1 MRKKIFAVC
10 ICAAVL
16 LLAGLG
22 LWYTRPMTLEQ
33 SCPGIDLSECREI
46 SISCSRYTEEDGRG
60 HYDQDTRDLLPGD
73 PAFSAAL
80 ELLQDRSFRRSLLSL
95 LPRGGRT
102 HQNTPGD
109 FQWGLDLCFE
119 DIPLSDGGTGSGY
132 MLRLDNFY
140 GTLEISFD
148 AETWQ
153 TRTDGQTQWLSDV
166 MAVLE
171 EA

>member
-1 MRKKIFAVC
+1 MRKKAFAVC

-33 SCPGIDLSECREI
+33 SCPGIDLSECRGINI
-46 SISCSRYTEEDGRG
+46 SYSRYAAEDGRG
-60 HYDQDTRDLLPGD
+60 HYDQDTRTLLPDD
-73 PAFSAAL
+73 PGFSAAL
-80 ELLQDRSFRRSLLSL
+80 ELLQGRSFRRSLLSL

-119 DIPLSDGGTGSGY
+119 NVPLPDGGTGSGY
-132 MLRLDNFY
+132 MLRLNNFY
-140 GTLEISFD
+140 GALDISFD
-148 AETWQ
+148 VETWQ
-153 TRTDGQTQWLSDV
+153 ARTDGQIQWLSDV